1 MIKISDSFTFI
12 RNKIPKNSKIFLY
25 VRLKNLL
32 NDDYNYKKQ
41 SEYLLDMVRRF
52 LRPCE
57 IYIPTY
63 TYGFTD
69 TLNFDINTTPS
80 EVGRFSEE
88 IRNIFA
94 KKNYRTLDPIFSVI
108 ETEKGFF
115 KNKSFNDC
123 AFGKASIWEYL
134 NKNNHYIVNINLDLP
149 IVATQ
154 LHYLEYENNVKYR
167 YMKYFEGT
175 VIDWSQNKKKIKY
188 GYFVRDLKKKPI
200 WNREKIFKICK
211 ENGLV
216 LEHGKI
222 KIFEWSR
229 LSNFLK
235 TKLLKNSNYL
245 IM

>member
-1 MIKISDSFTFI
+1 
-12 RNKIPKNSKIFLY
+12 
-25 VRLKNLL
+25 
-32 NDDYNYKKQ
+32 
-41 SEYLLDMVRRF
+41 
-52 LRPCE
+52 
-57 IYIPTY
+57 
-63 TYGFTD
+63 
-69 TLNFDINTTPS
+69 
-80 EVGRFSEE
+80 
-88 IRNIFA
+88 
-94 KKNYRTLDPIFSVI
+94 
-108 ETEKGFF
+108 
-115 KNKSFNDC
+115 
-123 AFGKASIWEYL
+123 
-134 NKNNHYIVNINLDLP
+134 
-149 IVATQ
+149 
-154 LHYLEYENNVKYR
+154 
-167 YMKYFEGT
+167 MKYFEGT